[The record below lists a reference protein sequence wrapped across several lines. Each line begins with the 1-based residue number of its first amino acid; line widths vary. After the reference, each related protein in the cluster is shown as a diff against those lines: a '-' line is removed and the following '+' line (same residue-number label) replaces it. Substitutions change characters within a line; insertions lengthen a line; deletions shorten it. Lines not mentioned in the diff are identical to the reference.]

1 MEDIKTAVNEE
12 DRIFVLFKEK
22 IRIPEGQWFPAGKV
36 DWGIPKNANGDI
48 VLKYYSLNRKAS
60 YTSPSMFSE
69 KLPGVHQI
77 SIRDFESLIQT
88 NDYFDN
94 LAKRVLT
101 RETTPVT
108 MQSFLLIKNWIE
120 SFIEDPTE
128 KHSGVYLHH
137 VDTEGFIQFR
147 SGRRKAYLP
156 AGIAARTIL
165 VFGNKYFS
173 LPEARKLIKN
183 HKKEERT
190 FDRN

>member
-36 DWGIPKNANGDI
+36 DWGIPKNSNGDI
-48 VLKYYSLNRKAS
+48 VRKYYSLNRKAFYPCQS
-60 YTSPSMFSE
+60 FFSE
-69 KLPGVHQI
+69 KLPGIHQI

-94 LAKRVLT
+94 LAKQVLA

-120 SFIEDPTE
+120 HFREDRLV
-128 KHSGVYLHH
+128 KHSWVCLEKF
-137 VDTEGFIQFR
+137 DTEGFIQFR

-165 VFGNKYFS
+165 AFGNKYFS
-173 LPEARKLIKN
+173 LPEVRKLIKD
-183 HKKEERT
+183 HKKEERV
-190 FDRN
+190 FDRD

>member
-94 LAKRVLT
+94 LAKQVLT

-120 SFIEDPTE
+120 SFIEDPQRNTPE
-128 KHSGVYLHH
+128 CTFTMWTQKDS
-137 VDTEGFIQFR
+137 
-147 SGRRKAYLP
+147 
-156 AGIAARTIL
+156 
-165 VFGNKYFS
+165 FS
-173 LPEARKLIKN
+173 FDLDDERPICLPE
-183 HKKEERT
+183 
-190 FDRN
+190 